1 MKAPEI
7 PHNES
12 QRQAAVE
19 RYGILDTLPEE
30 NYDNITALMA
40 HIAGAPVS
48 LITMLDKDRN
58 FLKSHH
64 GVPFSESPREISF
77 CGHAINAQENIT
89 IIEDATRDIRFQDNP
104 LVTDAGVKFYAGVP
118 LTTPDKYRLGTLCI
132 FDTKPRVL
140 EDDVKLFLL
149 NMAKQVE
156 TILEHRRQNQTL
168 IDYRYQLEER
178 NKELKKFAQM
188 VTHDIKSPLV
198 STLYVAKSLAQDHA
212 EDLSAEAAEAVERI
226 VASSTSVNK
235 YIDEMLDHYTSDKLL
250 LQAAQ
255 TVNVSKLISEVADLT
270 CTASDVELTIS
281 GFSEDRVIQTN
292 KGALLQILV
301 NLVTNG
307 IKFTEKKP
315 VVIKIEFFE
324 ESKIYQFK
332 VSDKG
337 VGIPKDRIAAVFDLF
352 TQGDYNSISGS
363 GLGLATAK
371 KLVDRMEGE
380 IAVESVIG
388 EGTTFSLSIPK
399 QPASDAHTGLVQSVP
414 QEG

>member
-64 GVPFSESPREISF
+64 GVPFNESPREISF

-118 LTTPDKYRLGTLCI
+118 LTTPDNYRLGTLCI

-198 STLYVAKSLAQDHA
+198 STLYVAKSLAHDHA

-250 LQAAQ
+250 LQATQ
-255 TVNVSKLISEVADLT
+255 PVNVSKLISEVADLT
-270 CTASDVELTIS
+270 CTASDVELTIA
-281 GFSEDRVIQTN
+281 GILEDRVIQTN

-324 ESKIYQFK
+324 ESIIYQFK
-332 VSDKG
+332 VSDRG

-371 KLVDRMEGE
+371 KLVDRMGGE

-388 EGTTFSLSIPK
+388 EGTTFSVSIPK
-399 QPASDAHTGLVQSVP
+399 QSASDAHTGLVQSVP
-414 QEG
+414 KEG